1 MIMND
6 NTSWIIIDEREATGS
21 IDTWNE
27 YLCVGRTDD
36 PNNFEIAI
44 CGYEMV
50 GEIPSDW
57 FDEDGQPLPEYSDGT
72 GCLEVPEYYEYRY
85 AGQIVRTKL
94 TGHDGEYLLGE
105 LVYDETYGSPI
116 TVHAEYLAELSLAL
130 KNLGWVAADQGVLIN
145 SIQQAFAAK
154 TI

>member
-1 MIMND
+1 MMND

-21 IDTWNE
+21 IDTWSE
-27 YLCVGRTDD
+27 YLCVSRTDD
-36 PNNFEIAI
+36 PKKFEIAI
-44 CGYEMV
+44 CRYEMV
-50 GEIPSDW
+50 GEIPLEW

-105 LVYDETYGSPI
+105 LVYDETYGQPI
-116 TVHAEYLAELSLAL
+116 SVQSEDDAQLSEALIGLKWYNANIDALIALIKLSLT
-130 KNLGWVAADQGVLIN
+130 
-145 SIQQAFAAK
+145 S
-154 TI
+154 

>member
-1 MIMND
+1 MMMND

-21 IDTWNE
+21 IDTWSE
-27 YLCVGRTDD
+27 YLCVSRTDD
-36 PNNFEIAI
+36 PKKFEIAI
-44 CGYEMV
+44 CRYEMV
-50 GEIPSDW
+50 GEIPLEW

-105 LVYDETYGSPI
+105 LVYDETYGQPI
-116 TVHAEYLAELSLAL
+116 SVQSEDDAQLSEALIGLKWYNANIDALIALIKLSLT
-130 KNLGWVAADQGVLIN
+130 
-145 SIQQAFAAK
+145 S
-154 TI
+154 